1 MLSIPPRQT
10 LTTLRVFTVWSAI
23 MAYLISGILG
33 VAFPQL
39 LSRVFMMDLSGRY
52 DTGYW
57 RLNCGLLAVIGF
69 LYIVT
74 ARSRPAVA
82 GNGALLG
89 TVPERLLFVTSA
101 LLWLFRQSL
110 VSLPFAAAFGLL
122 DSTLAIITYVI
133 WSRNTPE
140 ASPKKCMGEIAKIM
154 LPILGPARKWSPNC
168 VQIIGY
174 LQMVVSLTFMAK
186 PEIAPDAMGLD
197 AFGGSS
203 KGLVSLFFMQMTI
216 IGWFHVL
223 GGGDGNESGPIAA
236 VFYRLAW
243 SAPLI
248 SVLCYFDGIERG
260 FALALGMADSISAL
274 IISISLCIES
284 LPSNTAK

>member
-1 MLSIPPRQT
+1 
-10 LTTLRVFTVWSAI
+10 
-23 MAYLISGILG
+23 
-33 VAFPQL
+33 
-39 LSRVFMMDLSGRY
+39 
-52 DTGYW
+52 
-57 RLNCGLLAVIGF
+57 
-69 LYIVT
+69 
-74 ARSRPAVA
+74 
-82 GNGALLG
+82 
-89 TVPERLLFVTSA
+89 
-101 LLWLFRQSL
+101 
-110 VSLPFAAAFGLL
+110 
-122 DSTLAIITYVI
+122 
-133 WSRNTPE
+133 
-140 ASPKKCMGEIAKIM
+140 
-154 LPILGPARKWSPNC
+154 
-168 VQIIGY
+168 
-174 LQMVVSLTFMAK
+174 MVVSLTFMAK

-248 SVLCYFDGIERG
+248 SVLYYFDGIERG
-260 FALALGMADSISAL
+260 FALALGMADSMSAL

>member
-10 LTTLRVFTVWSAI
+10 LTTLRVFTVWSAV

-39 LSRVFMMDLSGRY
+39 LSRVFMMNLSGRC

-57 RLNCGLLAVIGF
+57 RLICGLLAVIGF

-89 TVPERLLFVTSA
+89 TVPERLLFVTST
-101 LLWLFRQSL
+101 LVGLFRQSL
-110 VSLPFAAAFGLL
+110 VSLRFAVAFGVL

-154 LPILGPARKWSPNC
+154 LPTLGPGRKWSSNC

-174 LQMVVSLTFMAK
+174 LQMVVSFTFMAK
-186 PEIAPDAMGLD
+186 PEIARDAMDLD
-197 AFGGSS
+197 ACGDSS
-203 KGLVSLFFMQMTI
+203 KGLLSILFMQTAI

-223 GGGDGNESGPIAA
+223 GGGDGNESCPIAA

-248 SVLCYFDGIERG
+248 SLLYYFDGIERG
-260 FALALGMADSISAL
+260 FALALGIADSMSAL
-274 IISISLCIES
+274 IISISLCLEA
-284 LPSNTAK
+284 LPSKTAK